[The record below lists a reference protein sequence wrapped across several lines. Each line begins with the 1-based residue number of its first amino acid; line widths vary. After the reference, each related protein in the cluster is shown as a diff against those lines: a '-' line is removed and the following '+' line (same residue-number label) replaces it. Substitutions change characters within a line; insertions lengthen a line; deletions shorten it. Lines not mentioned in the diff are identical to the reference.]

1 MLHKAK
7 GAEKFSYENFW
18 DQFGKIG
25 FGMST
30 SLILGCL
37 WVLAS
42 TVTALLP
49 MRRQMVPGVA
59 LLAAAPVL
67 LWFIASEHGVW
78 VFGLTLLAVLSLF
91 RNPLIYFARR
101 AMGLPVS
108 LPAEFQSAEK
118 SASPE
123 VEK

>member
-1 MLHKAK
+1 
-7 GAEKFSYENFW
+7 
-18 DQFGKIG
+18 
-25 FGMST
+25 MST

-42 TVTALLP
+42 TATAMLP
-49 MRRQMVPGVA
+49 MRRQMIPGVA
-59 LLAAAPVL
+59 LLLAAPVL
-67 LWFIASEHGVW
+67 LWFIATEHGLL

-108 LPAEFQSAEK
+108 LPIEMQPQIKPVAEDDK
-118 SASPE
+118 
-123 VEK
+123 

>member
-1 MLHKAK
+1 
-7 GAEKFSYENFW
+7 
-18 DQFGKIG
+18 
-25 FGMST
+25 MST

-42 TVTALLP
+42 TVTAMLP
-49 MRRQMVPGVA
+49 MRRQMIPGVA
-59 LLAAAPVL
+59 LLLAAPVL

-78 VFGLTLLAVLSLF
+78 VFALTLLAALSLF

-108 LPAEFQSAEK
+108 LPVEIQPKAK
-118 SASPE
+118 SAAE
-123 VEK
+123 DDT

>member
-1 MLHKAK
+1 
-7 GAEKFSYENFW
+7 
-18 DQFGKIG
+18 
-25 FGMST
+25 MST
-30 SLILGCL
+30 SLILGFL

-42 TVTALLP
+42 TATALLP

-67 LWFIASEHGVW
+67 LWFIAREHGIF
-78 VFGLTLLAVLSLF
+78 VFALTLLAALSLF

-108 LPAEFQSAEK
+108 LPKELQSDADAAGAEQDK
-118 SASPE
+118 
-123 VEK
+123 